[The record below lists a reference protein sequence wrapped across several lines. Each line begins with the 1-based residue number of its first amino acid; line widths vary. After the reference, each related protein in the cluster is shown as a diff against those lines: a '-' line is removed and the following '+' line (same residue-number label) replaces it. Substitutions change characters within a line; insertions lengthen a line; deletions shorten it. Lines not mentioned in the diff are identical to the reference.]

1 MNIYMEEIKMKK
13 LLIIIAV
20 FILSVNSFASYRQ
33 DDIKEAKILKK
44 SMNLYKASASS
55 VTSFDLSAK
64 MPNVMNQGNAPTCTS
79 CTVGYYMNGYL
90 QGREQNWFTKGSRF
104 SANFLFNEIANY
116 KQIDWGSSFQD
127 NMNILLNDGG
137 CQYGYMPYSENTTKQ
152 RSASAIK
159 DAQNFKI
166 SQYGVV
172 SNIPYDYMA
181 FKNWLINCQ
190 SPIGI
195 GIPVSEDFVNLNAN
209 NQIYNKFSTS
219 TNLGLHA
226 ITIVGF
232 DDSKNAFKFVNSWG
246 TDWGLSGY
254 GWIDYNLVFPEY
266 SVYGFAMVD
275 DVSTLKP
282 KYDEYKLKKFTQSNN
297 YVGSDWKFYFNSKL
311 IKIGGK
317 YYTSNSSIKIK
328 VVEDDPTYD
337 DVGSITKTLNY
348 GTNTISITVKENG
361 GKYKGKTCKVTLT
374 IVRL

>member
-1 MNIYMEEIKMKK
+1 MKK

-44 SMNLYKASASS
+44 SKSINLYKASVSS
-55 VTSFDLSAK
+55 VTSFDLSSK
-64 MPNVMNQGNAPTCTS
+64 MPSVINQGDAPTCTS

-104 SANFLFNEIANY
+104 SPNWLFNWIANY
-116 KQIDWGSSFQD
+116 KQINYGTSFQE
-127 NMNILLNDGG
+127 NMAVLLKYGG
-137 CQYGYMPYSENTTKQ
+137 CQYGYMPYSTNTTKKP
-152 RSASAIK
+152 SNAAKS
-159 DAQNFKI
+159 DARNFKI
-166 SQYGVV
+166 SQYGVA

-181 FKNWLINCQ
+181 FKNWLVNCQ

-195 GIPVSEDFVNLNAN
+195 GIPVSNDFVKLKSS
-209 NQIYNKFSTS
+209 NQIYNKFETS

-246 TDWGLSGY
+246 TGWGLSGY
-254 GWIDYNLVFPEY
+254 GWLSYDLIFPDYD
-266 SVYGFAMVD
+266 VYGYVMVD
-275 DVSTLKP
+275 APSTLKA
-282 KYDEYKLKKFTQSNN
+282 KYDEFKLKKFTQSNN
-297 YVGSDWKFYFNSKL
+297 YVGRDWKFYFNGKL
-311 IKIGGK
+311 IKVGGK
-317 YYTSNSSIKIK
+317 YYTSNPKIKIK

-337 DVGSITKTLNY
+337 DTTTVTKTLKY
-348 GTNTISITVKENG
+348 GTNNISVTVKENG
-361 GKYKGKTCKVTLT
+361 GKYKGKTCKVILT